1 MPHLHASFSDRR
13 ALRDSGSAAQ
23 STAQPLRTPTCTC
36 HTRQH
41 PSGGPA
47 RGKGEVKGK
56 GGPLGGPH
64 QRAGKQRAV
73 NTACTQYLQYT
84 SGNELYLNPVSLGR
98 AIQSSALY
106 ETIILVVPICQ
117 PFAEDYLPCTHYP
130 LQILNEPYRIW
141 TYNFGEG
148 GKTNSN

>member
-1 MPHLHASFSDRR
+1 MQSEWYGRSCWCWWTSLNLSGCFPAEARAQLQPRGMLRCGHSSLALRILTVCGLPPVSGKTPPSTMPHLHACFSDRR

-41 PSGGPA
+41 PSGGPE

-56 GGPLGGPH
+56 G

-73 NTACTQYLQYT
+73 NTACRQYLQYT
-84 SGNELYLNPVSLGR
+84 SGNEL
-98 AIQSSALY
+98 
-106 ETIILVVPICQ
+106 
-117 PFAEDYLPCTHYP
+117 
-130 LQILNEPYRIW
+130 
-141 TYNFGEG
+141 
-148 GKTNSN
+148 